1 MTLLERWYA
10 MGCGNEWRLTSGDA
24 KVVVWLDNDEKTYIA
39 AIRKSG
45 GRWLNAGKFDDLKKV
60 KAFCLEE
67 LGKLG
72 SCLEVADDGDSRN
85 L

>member
-24 KVVVWLDNDEKTYIA
+24 KVVIHLEDDDMTYRA
-39 AIRKSG
+39 WIRKSG
-45 GRWLNAGKFDDLKKV
+45 GWWLDAGTFDDLKKV
-60 KAFCLEE
+60 KALCLEE
-67 LGKLG
+67 LGRLG